1 MNSSAVLDLAL
12 TAMLMGAKLAAP
24 ILITSLVVGFLI
36 SLFQSITQIQ
46 EVTLTFVPKTVA
58 VGIALYISG
67 YWMLQTL
74 DTTTQDMMARIPALL
89 NS

>member
-67 YWMLQTL
+67 YWMLQNL
-74 DTTTQDMMARIPALL
+74 VTTTEDMMARIPALL

>member
-1 MNSSAVLDLAL
+1 M
-12 TAMLMGAKLAAP
+12 
-24 ILITSLVVGFLI
+24 GFLI

-74 DTTTQDMMARIPALL
+74 VTTTQDMMARIPALL

>member
-1 MNSSAVLDLAL
+1 MNAAAVLDLAL
-12 TAMLMGAKLAAP
+12 TAMVMGAKLAAP
-24 ILITSLVVGFLI
+24 ILVTSLVVGFLI

-46 EVTLTFVPKTVA
+46 EITLTFVPKTIAVA
-58 VGIALYISG
+58 VVLYIAG

-74 DTTTQDMMARIPALL
+74 VNTTTDLVARLPALL

>member
-12 TAMLMGAKLAAP
+12 TAMSMGAKLAAP

-74 DTTTQDMMARIPALL
+74 VTTTQDMMARIPALL

>member
-12 TAMLMGAKLAAP
+12 TAMLMGAKLSAP

-58 VGIALYISG
+58 VGIALYITG

-74 DTTTQDMMARIPALL
+74 VTTTEDMMARIPTLL

>member
-1 MNSSAVLDLAL
+1 MNSAAVLDLAL

-58 VGIALYISG
+58 VGIALYITG

-74 DTTTQDMMARIPALL
+74 VTTTQDMMARIPALL

>member
-12 TAMLMGAKLAAP
+12 TAMLMGAKLSAP

-58 VGIALYISG
+58 VGIALYLTG

-74 DTTTQDMMARIPALL
+74 VTTTEDMMARIPTLL

>member
-74 DTTTQDMMARIPALL
+74 VTTTQDMMARIPALL
-89 NS
+89 KS

>member
-1 MNSSAVLDLAL
+1 MNAAAVLDLAL
-12 TAMLMGAKLAAP
+12 TAVVMGAKLAAP
-24 ILITSLVVGFLI
+24 ILVTSLVVGFLI

-46 EVTLTFVPKTVA
+46 EITLTFVPKTIAVA
-58 VGIALYISG
+58 VVLYIAG

-74 DTTTQDMMARIPALL
+74 VNTTTDLVARIPALL

>member
-1 MNSSAVLDLAL
+1 MNAAAVLDLAL

-24 ILITSLVVGFLI
+24 VLITSLVVGFLI

-46 EVTLTFVPKTVA
+46 EVTLTFVPKTIA
-58 VGIALYISG
+58 VGIALYITG

-74 DTTTQDMMARIPALL
+74 VTTTQDMMARIPSLL

>member
-1 MNSSAVLDLAL
+1 MNAAAVLDLAL
-12 TAMLMGAKLAAP
+12 TAMIMGAKLAAP
-24 ILITSLVVGFLI
+24 ILVTSLVVGFLI

-58 VGIALYISG
+58 VAVALYITG

-74 DTTTQDMMARIPALL
+74 VNTTQDMMARIPTLL
-89 NS
+89 NA

>member
-58 VGIALYISG
+58 VGIALYITG

-74 DTTTQDMMARIPALL
+74 VTTTQDMMARIPALL

>member
-58 VGIALYISG
+58 VGIALYITG
-67 YWMLQTL
+67 YWMLKTL
-74 DTTTQDMMARIPALL
+74 VTTTEDMMARIPALL

>member
-74 DTTTQDMMARIPALL
+74 VTTTQDMMARIPALL

>member
-46 EVTLTFVPKTVA
+46 EVTLTFVPRTVA

-74 DTTTQDMMARIPALL
+74 VTTTQDMMARIPALL

>member
-1 MNSSAVLDLAL
+1 MNSSVVLDLAL

-74 DTTTQDMMARIPALL
+74 VTTTEDMMARIPALL

>member
-12 TAMLMGAKLAAP
+12 TAMLMGAKLSAP

-74 DTTTQDMMARIPALL
+74 VTTTQDMMARIPALL

>member
-24 ILITSLVVGFLI
+24 ILITSLAVGFLI

-58 VGIALYISG
+58 VGIALYITG

-74 DTTTQDMMARIPALL
+74 VTTTEDMMARIPALL

>member
-12 TAMLMGAKLAAP
+12 TAMLMGATLSAP

-58 VGIALYISG
+58 VGIALYITG

-74 DTTTQDMMARIPALL
+74 VTTTEDMMARIPTLL

>member
-74 DTTTQDMMARIPALL
+74 VTTTQDMLARIPALL

>member
-12 TAMLMGAKLAAP
+12 TAMLMGAMLAAP

-74 DTTTQDMMARIPALL
+74 VTTTQDMMARIPALL

>member
-12 TAMLMGAKLAAP
+12 TAMLMGAKLSAP

-74 DTTTQDMMARIPALL
+74 VTTTEDMMARIPALL

>member
-12 TAMLMGAKLAAP
+12 TAMLMGAKLSAP

-58 VGIALYISG
+58 VAIALYITG

-74 DTTTQDMMARIPALL
+74 VTTTEDMMARIPTLL

>member
-1 MNSSAVLDLAL
+1 MNAAAVLDLAL
-12 TAMLMGAKLAAP
+12 TAMVMGAKLAAP
-24 ILITSLVVGFLI
+24 ILVTSLVVGFLI

-46 EVTLTFVPKTVA
+46 EITLTFVPKTIAVA
-58 VGIALYISG
+58 VVLYIAG

-74 DTTTQDMMARIPALL
+74 VNTTTDLVARIPALL

>member
-24 ILITSLVVGFLI
+24 ILINSLVVGFLI

-58 VGIALYISG
+58 VGIALYITG

-74 DTTTQDMMARIPALL
+74 VTTTEDMMARIPALL

>member
-1 MNSSAVLDLAL
+1 MNSAAVLDLAL

-58 VGIALYISG
+58 VGIALYITG

-74 DTTTQDMMARIPALL
+74 VTTTEDMMARIPALL

>member
-36 SLFQSITQIQ
+36 SLLHSITQIQ

-74 DTTTQDMMARIPALL
+74 VTTTQDMMARIPALL

>member
-1 MNSSAVLDLAL
+1 MNSAAVLDLAL

-24 ILITSLVVGFLI
+24 ILVTSLVVGFLI

-46 EVTLTFVPKTVA
+46 EVTLTFVPKTIAVA
-58 VGIALYISG
+58 VALYISG

-74 DTTTQDMMARIPALL
+74 VTTTQDMMARIPALL

>member
-58 VGIALYISG
+58 VGIALYITG

-74 DTTTQDMMARIPALL
+74 VTTTEDMMARIPALL

>member
-12 TAMLMGAKLAAP
+12 TAMLMGAKLSAP

-74 DTTTQDMMARIPALL
+74 VTTTQDMMARIPALL
-89 NS
+89 SS

>member
-12 TAMLMGAKLAAP
+12 TAMIMGAKLAAP

-46 EVTLTFVPKTVA
+46 EVTLTFVPKTIA
-58 VGIALYISG
+58 VGVALYITG
-67 YWMLQTL
+67 YWMLQTMVN
-74 DTTTQDMMARIPALL
+74 TTLDMMARIPHLL

>member
-74 DTTTQDMMARIPALL
+74 VTTTEDMMARIPALL